1 MRVGWKFQSFKVPV
15 GKGSTHWRPSTG
27 HARRLPVRPCVRG
40 RPSAAGPLQT
50 GGSSSQTGGT
60 QREFGAR
67 CFHSHCNPGQNG
79 GGLLA
84 REAARRRR
92 GGGGVQGP
100 GIHGILSC
108 EAPQIVN
115 SLRQYDDS
123 SNKAINP
130 LLSIPVTLTT
140 SGNEIRCY
148 TPLWQRNQQIQYYT
162 SHLLLPATGT
172 AGRAL

>member
-1 MRVGWKFQSFKVPV
+1 MREWDASSSPSQCHWAKAAHTGGRAQATPVASLHGRACVADPPRPGPCKRVGAALKRGVHKENLVRDVSIPTVIQ
-15 GKGSTHWRPSTG
+15 GKTAAACWR
-27 HARRLPVRPCVRG
+27 AK
-40 RPSAAGPLQT
+40 
-50 GGSSSQTGGT
+50 
-60 QREFGAR
+60 
-67 CFHSHCNPGQNG
+67 
-79 GGLLA
+79 
-84 REAARRRR
+84 RR

>member
-1 MRVGWKFQSFKVPV
+1 MGCKFQSFTVPL
-15 GKGSTHWRPSTG
+15 GKGSSHWRPSTG
-27 HARRLPVRPCVRG
+27 YARRLSARPCVRG

-67 CFHSHCNPGQNG
+67 CFHSHCNPGKT
-79 GGLLA
+79 
-84 REAARRRR
+84 AAACWRAKRR